1 MKTNERQRQ
10 LYPEL
15 FEQQHNVRILPT
27 KATSVEAY
35 YKRWLQQHRFNFIEI
50 AAMDDRYQ
58 NVDAGKVF
66 VKAALGGN
74 EENAVGYW
82 MVDANDY
89 RKERTE
95 YGYIIN
101 IQRDDERDI
110 FPDD

>member
-1 MKTNERQRQ
+1 MKNNERQRQ

-35 YKRWLQQHRFNFIEI
+35 YQRWLHQHKFNFIEI
-50 AAMDDRYQ
+50 AAMDDRYE
-58 NVDAGKVF
+58 NVDTGKVL

-82 MVDANDY
+82 MVDANCY
-89 RKERTE
+89 NKERTE
-95 YGYIIN
+95 FGYIIKLS
-101 IQRDDERDI
+101 RDDEREI
-110 FPDD
+110 LPD